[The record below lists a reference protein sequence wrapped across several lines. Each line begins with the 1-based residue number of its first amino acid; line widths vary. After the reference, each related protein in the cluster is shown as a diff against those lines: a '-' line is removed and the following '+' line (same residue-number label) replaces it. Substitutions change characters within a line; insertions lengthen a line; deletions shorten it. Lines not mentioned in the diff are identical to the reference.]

1 MSESLLVTPHERGT
15 SPVPTL
21 QTLCNTL
28 TSGLASV
35 NALVTGPLANSRAGN
50 GIPEAGHSSA
60 LAVEVHPWNAL
71 NDSR

>member
-1 MSESLLVTPHERGT
+1 MSESLLVTTHERGT
-15 SPVPTL
+15 SPVPTF

-50 GIPEAGHSSA
+50 GIPEAGYASA
-60 LAVEVHPWNAL
+60 PVVELHP
-71 NDSR
+71 

>member
-1 MSESLLVTPHERGT
+1 MTPHERGT

-28 TSGLASV
+28 ASGLASV

-50 GIPEAGHSSA
+50 GIPEAGQASA

-71 NDSR
+71 DERR